1 MIQKLTIVSCLFLSL
16 FAFRETLPDQHKFM
30 PVSLQHLPA
39 DTPPYIREILE
50 QADRPDAE
58 CFYYCE
64 IQISTLD
71 ALLKAVEI
79 RISAETTQAQAIAN
93 QKIYAALVKAAA
105 PIFADGLLWRPTDA
119 TSNSISIFRK
129 VSAPFGDKQVTMRR
143 TIRILKG
150 MARIRSYNQLL
161 QSKATVEY
169 YRNLRRWRSY
179 L

>member
-1 MIQKLTIVSCLFLSL
+1 MIQKFTILSWLLLLLLAFKAAVS
-16 FAFRETLPDQHKFM
+16 DQHKFM
-30 PVSLQHLPA
+30 PVSLGHLPA

-50 QADRPDAE
+50 QANRPDAE

-79 RISAETTQAQAIAN
+79 RISAETTQAIAN
-93 QKIYAALVKAAA
+93 QKIHTALVKAAA

-119 TSNSISIFRK
+119 TNNSLSTSRK

-150 MARIRSYNQLL
+150 MARIRSHNHLL

-169 YRNLRRWRSY
+169 YRNLKRWRSG

>member
-1 MIQKLTIVSCLFLSL
+1 MIQKFTIVGWLLL
-16 FAFRETLPDQHKFM
+16 LLPASKEAVSDQHKFM

-50 QADRPDAE
+50 QANRPDAE
-58 CFYYCE
+58 CLYYCE
-64 IQISTLD
+64 IQIRTLD

-93 QKIYAALVKAAA
+93 QTIHTALVKAAA

-119 TSNSISIFRK
+119 TNHSLSTSRK

-150 MARIRSYNQLL
+150 MARIRSHSHLL

-169 YRNLRRWRSY
+169 YRNLKRWRSR